1 MAEWKKRQIYLNN
14 FHESILELIKKLPK
28 NKYDNVYGLPRGGL
42 IIATYISHHLNIPL
56 LMEPPDINKKGL
68 LKTLIVD
75 DLTDTGESLICYVKK
90 GFETAVI
97 FYKPRS
103 FVTPTY
109 YMYETMDWVV
119 FPYELWDE
127 EENRKPPTEEELK
140 FHKS

>member
-1 MAEWKKRQIYLNN
+1 MAEWRKRQIYLNN
-14 FHESILELIKKLPK
+14 FHEAILQLIEKFPK
-28 NKYDNVYGLPRGGL
+28 NKYENVYGLPRGGL

-56 LMEPPDINKKGL
+56 LMEPPDINKEGL

-75 DLTDTGESLICYVKK
+75 DLTDTGDSLKCYEKA

-103 FVTPTY
+103 FVKPTY
-109 YMYETMDWVV
+109 YIHETMDWVV

-127 EENRKPPTEEELK
+127 KENRNPPTEEELK